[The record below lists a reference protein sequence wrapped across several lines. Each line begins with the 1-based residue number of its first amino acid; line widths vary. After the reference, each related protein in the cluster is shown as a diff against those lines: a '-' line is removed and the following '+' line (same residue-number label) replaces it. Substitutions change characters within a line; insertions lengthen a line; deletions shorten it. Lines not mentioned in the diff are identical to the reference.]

1 MTTAIGTFIEID
13 SRFFFQNFYVNET
26 RRWDAKDYLFSGFG
40 YSGST
45 TDLQGGNIDAQL
57 VWPVNDLSLN
67 MAREAADDRLIVE
80 VKTVWLDPES
90 LKEKSNYM
98 ADTFMITGYDHDN
111 LRISLRLSSPL
122 DAISVDVPRRRLTER
137 LVGAMPSTGEILLL

>member
-1 MTTAIGTFIEID
+1 MTIAIGTFIEID
-13 SRFFFQNFYVNET
+13 DRFFFQNFYVNET

-45 TDLQGGNIDAQL
+45 TDLQGGNVDAQL

-90 LKEKSNYM
+90 LREKSNYM
-98 ADTFMITGYDHDN
+98 TDTFMITGYDHDN
-111 LRISLRLSSPL
+111 LRIRLRLSSPL
-122 DAISVDVPRRRLTER
+122 DAISADVPRRRLTER